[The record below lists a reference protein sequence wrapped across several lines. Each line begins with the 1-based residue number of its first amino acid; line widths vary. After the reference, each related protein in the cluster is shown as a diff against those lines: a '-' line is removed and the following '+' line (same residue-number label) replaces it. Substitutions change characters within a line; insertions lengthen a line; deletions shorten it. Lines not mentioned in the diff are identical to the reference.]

1 MEVEEQYKI
10 LVVDDS
16 DFSRNTITAMLDD
29 PKYSVIGEAA
39 NAKEAMNILRDAKA
53 HIAIVDIV
61 MPEISG
67 FELTEKLI
75 ENFPEITVIMI
86 SSLAQENVVIDAITV
101 GATDFLQKPFSKET
115 LIGSIEKV
123 ISTMEEM

>member
-29 PKYSVIGEAA
+29 PMFNVIGEAA
-39 NAKEAMNILRDAKA
+39 NAKEAMNILRDASA

-67 FELTEKLI
+67 FELTEKLL
-75 ENFPEITVIMI
+75 ENFPEMSIIMI

-101 GATDFLQKPFSKET
+101 GATDFLQKPFNKAA
-115 LIGSIEKV
+115 LVGSLKKV